1 MAKRLFYVLIVL
13 LAVASMAAPYVAGTH
28 VAVLETVSEQ
38 GVIGRSEKMF
48 LTDKLRE
55 RANKVLPAYMGYVV
69 MTRENISAM
78 LPPGKTIEECEG
90 TCLVETGKNI
100 AADYVAQARV
110 GKFGKQLTL
119 TMELYETAGSNLIGS
134 FTTRKPDA
142 EGLLEEL
149 EREADRV
156 FQQIIGTSVP
166 VAPKTEEISVV
177 RTTNMGYQASGGKLY
192 MVKVESTP
200 AGVLFSVDGR
210 VNSSCNTTP
219 CEIGLPA
226 GNHQFSFN
234 KEMFQDKDVAVDV
247 QKSGQK
253 VTVKLEPY
261 FGKLT
266 IDPVFEGNMGKLEDA
281 VITIDGKKVKQRT
294 MQLSV
299 GNHKVQIS
307 HRCYEDVVLDLNVK
321 NRSLIRFDEKM
332 QPLLGGLQ
340 MDAMLDGSLKS
351 IPVYVNGKEMGK
363 TPFLE
368 MVPVCAKIQ
377 IGKDKKTVPVKLK
390 GGETMRYIHTI
401 KESVG
406 MFVDRRDGKKYTT
419 AKIGRQTWM
428 AENLKY
434 ETASSYCY
442 AEEKANCAQY
452 GKLYTWE
459 DAKRACPIGWHLP
472 SEAEWS
478 TLVYAVGGVA
488 VAGAVLKSKK
498 GWIKGGVGKD
508 TYAFSALPAGY
519 RNDEG
524 EYDLEGG
531 FANFWSSTESDSRNA
546 YFLSLYFDRADVKSG
561 NNKKD
566 YAFSVRCVKD

>member
-1 MAKRLFYVLIVL
+1 MPKVLACFWIIFLSVT
-13 LAVASMAAPYVAGTH
+13 SIAAPYVAGTH

-78 LPPGKTIEECEG
+78 LPPGKSIEDCEG
-90 TCLVETGKNI
+90 SCLVETGKNI

-110 GKFGKQLTL
+110 GKFGKQPTL
-119 TMELYETAGSNLIGS
+119 TMELYETAGSNLVGS

-156 FQQIIGTSVP
+156 FQLIIGTS
-166 VAPKTEEISVV
+166 APAVKKTEEISVV
-177 RTTNMGYQASGGKLY
+177 STSNMGYQAGGGKLY
-192 MVKVESTP
+192 IVNVESKP

-219 CEIGLPA
+219 CEIALPA
-226 GNHQFSFN
+226 GNHLFSFN
-234 KEMFQDKDVAVDV
+234 KEMFQDKDVPVDV

-253 VTVKLEPY
+253 VSVKLDPY

-266 IDPVFEGNMGKLEDA
+266 IDPVFEGGMGKLEEA
-281 VITIDGKKVKQRT
+281 VVTIDGKKIKQRAV
-294 MQLSV
+294 QLSV
-299 GNHKVQIS
+299 GSHKVQIT
-307 HRCYEDVVLDLNVK
+307 HKCYEDVVLDLNVK
-321 NRSLIRFDEKM
+321 NRSIIRFDQKM

-340 MDAMLDGSLKS
+340 MDAMHEGKPKS
-351 IPVYVNGKEMGK
+351 VPVYVNGKMMGN

-368 MVPVCAKIQ
+368 MIPVCSKVQ
-377 IGKDKKTVPVKLK
+377 IGKDKKKVPVKLK
-390 GGETMRYIHTI
+390 AGETVRYVHTI
-401 KESVG
+401 NESVG

-428 AENLKY
+428 AENLRY

-442 AEEKANCAQY
+442 AEERANCAQY

-459 DAKRACPIGWHLP
+459 DAKRACPLGWHLP
-472 SEAEWS
+472 SEAEWG
-478 TLVYAVGGVA
+478 TLFYAVGGA
-488 VAGAVLKSKK
+488 SVAGAILKSKE

-508 TYAFSALPAGY
+508 IFLFSALPAGY
-519 RNDEG
+519 RNEEG
-524 EYDLEGG
+524 DYDLEGG
-531 FANFWSSTESDSRNA
+531 FANFWSSTERDSRNA
-546 YFLSLYFDRADVKSG
+546 YFMSFYFDRTDVKSG
-561 NNKKD
+561 SNKKD